1 MCLSTYR
8 ESFQKV
14 CLKAGVWG
22 RGERYRPAPLTQ
34 DINMAVL
41 NIADALFDGLVTAHV
56 QWKQRQG
63 LAICI
68 SCRLH

>member
-1 MCLSTYR
+1 MCLSTSR

-14 CLKAGVWG
+14 CQSWG
-22 RGERYRPAPLTQ
+22 RGEGHRPAPLTQ
-34 DINMAVL
+34 DINMSVL

>member
-1 MCLSTYR
+1 MFIYIQGIVSESLS
-8 ESFQKV
+8 ES
-14 CLKAGVWG
+14 WG